1 MDEIK
6 VAGETTQF
14 IVIRLGDEQYGI
26 DIKYIDNILRM
37 PSITRVPKVAPYLKG
52 VINLRG
58 EVLPVMS
65 IRIKM
70 GLPEDVVTKSSRII
84 VIKMEQQGMIG
95 IIVDEV
101 KEVVTLETE
110 QIEKVAYDSNL
121 PVRLEPGRSGEFLG
135 GLPVSELS
143 FDEMSQEYFDVLRE
157 LGNIGAGNATTALA
171 QMLQCKVDMS
181 VPKVGLLE
189 FKEVGEAMGGEEQ
202 IMAGIYLGVEG
213 DIAGSIMFL
222 LEKESARFLVSKL
235 MGMQLEGDD
244 FSEMEL
250 SALKEVGNI
259 ITGAYLNSLSAIT
272 NLKIF
277 PTIPDMTVDMAGAIM
292 SVPAIQ
298 FGAVGDRMLLIQTQ
312 FFDEVAIDGYFILIP
327 DMESY
332 SKILTALGMSI

>member
-1 MDEIK
+1 M
-6 VAGETTQF
+6 GE
-14 IVIRLGDEQYGI
+14 L
-26 DIKYIDNILRM
+26 N
-37 PSITRVPKVAPYLKG
+37 
-52 VINLRG
+52 
-58 EVLPVMS
+58 
-65 IRIKM
+65 
-70 GLPEDVVTKSSRII
+70 
-84 VIKMEQQGMIG
+84 
-95 IIVDEV
+95 
-101 KEVVTLETE
+101 
-110 QIEKVAYDSNL
+110 
-121 PVRLEPGRSGEFLG
+121 
-135 GLPVSELS
+135 

-213 DIAGSIMFL
+213 DITGSIMFL
-222 LEKESARFLVSKL
+222 LEKDSARFLVSKL
-235 MGMQLEGDD
+235 MGMEAEGEE

-259 ITGAYLNSLSAIT
+259 ITGAYLNSLSMIT

-327 DMESY
+327 DLESY
-332 SKILTALGMSI
+332 SKILSALGMAV